1 MHKASLFLTLLLIL
15 GVAPA
20 LDTLSAAGGIAVLM
34 SSREAEYKEALRGF
48 KETAKQP
55 VVAEYDMEDDIDR
68 GRKQLAEIEAK
79 VKPELILAV
88 GFSALQAVV
97 NQTDIPIV
105 YCMVLNPPSVLG
117 DTARK
122 VTGASM
128 NIAVEQPLRLLK
140 QLGPNIKRIGV
151 VYNPART
158 GYLVKRAVAVARQE
172 GLQLVTREVTSARD
186 AIAAVGPLLEEVD
199 ALWLVPDE
207 SLLQRAVVQQML
219 LLAYRKR
226 VPLLGLAEG
235 HAKMGALL
243 ALSFASTQ
251 DIGRQAGELANEVL
265 SGKSAGDLPYT
276 TARQTSLIVN
286 LKAAQKL
293 GLEVPKAVLGRATTV
308 IQ

>member
-1 MHKASLFLTLLLIL
+1 MTLLLVL

-20 LDTLSAAGGIAVLM
+20 LNTLSAAGGIAVLM

-55 VVAEYDMEDDIDR
+55 VVAEYDMEDDVDR
-68 GRKQLAEIEAK
+68 GKKQLSEIEAK

-88 GFSALQAVV
+88 GFAALQVAA

-117 DTARK
+117 DNAKK

-243 ALSFASTQ
+243 ALSFDSTQ

-276 TARQTSLIVN
+276 TARQTNLIVN

-293 GLEVPKAVLGRATTV
+293 GVEVPKAVLGRATTV

>member
-1 MHKASLFLTLLLIL
+1 MRRASLLLTLLFLL
-15 GVAPA
+15 GVTPA
-20 LDTLSAAGGIAVLM
+20 VDTLSAAGGIAVLM

-55 VVAEYDMEDDIDR
+55 VVAEYDMEDDLDR
-68 GRKQLAEIEAK
+68 GRKQLSEIEAK

-88 GFSALQAVV
+88 GFSALQAVA
-97 NQTDIPIV
+97 NQTDIPVV

-117 DTARK
+117 DNTKK

-128 NIAVEQPLRLLK
+128 NIPVEQPLRLLK

-151 VYNPART
+151 VYNPSRT
-158 GYLVKRAVAVARQE
+158 GYLVKRAAAVARQE
-172 GLQLVTREVTSARD
+172 GLQLVTREVNSARD

-265 SGKSAGDLPYT
+265 AGKSAGDLPYT
-276 TARQTSLIVN
+276 TARQTALIVN